1 MAFILGII
9 IGLLIYAAILHAI
22 DAFFPDSMESHIKEI
37 NLVLRIIFLPVSIL
51 IALLKAIFTL
61 RR

>member
-1 MAFILGII
+1 MAFLFGMLL
-9 IGLLIYAAILHAI
+9 GLLIYAAILHAI
-22 DAFFPDSMESHIKEI
+22 DAFFPDSLESHIKEI

-51 IALLKAIFTL
+51 IAFLKAIFTL